1 MNALRTFYAAFAV
14 ITIITGLLVR
24 TLSGYLYPVI
34 NLYAGDAL
42 YAVMIYFI
50 ISFFRPSNKTVHKA
64 LIALVIC
71 YAIEFSQLY
80 QAPWI
85 NAVRQTLPGRLV
97 LGSGFLY
104 SDLLAYAIGIMVA
117 LILDRY
123 FISLRKRRA

>member
-1 MNALRTFYAAFAV
+1 MNALCTFYAAFTV

-24 TLSGYLYPVI
+24 SLSAYLYPVI

-42 YAVMIYFI
+42 YAVMVYFI
-50 ISFFRPSNKTVHKA
+50 ISFIRPHNKTINKA

-104 SDLLAYAIGIMVA
+104 SDLLAYAIGAFVA
-117 LILDRY
+117 LVLDQY
-123 FISLRKRRA
+123 FISLRKLRA

>member
-1 MNALRTFYAAFAV
+1 MNALRTFYAAFTV
-14 ITIITGLLVR
+14 ITIIAGLLVR
-24 TLSGYLYPVI
+24 SLSAYLYPVI

-42 YAVMIYFI
+42 YAVMVYFI
-50 ISFFRPSNKTVHKA
+50 VSFIRPRNKAVNQA
-64 LIALVIC
+64 LIGLVIC

-104 SDLLAYAIGIMVA
+104 SDLLAYAIGIIAA
-117 LILDRY
+117 LVLDRY
-123 FISLRKRRA
+123 FISLRKQRA